1 MSTAPLALET
11 PKTTDGSELQVKVT
25 ELDDQHATFILDGI
39 ELGLA
44 NSLRRTMIADL
55 TTIAIH
61 SVEFEENTSVLP
73 DEMIAHRLGLIPLI
87 SEDLDKYLKNWQRD
101 CTCLSYCDD
110 CSIELVLSTK
120 CTLVGG
126 TLSVTSQDLVIT
138 PREDGAHRGDVGKPV
153 QFTCPSGE
161 QPGVLI
167 TKLRR
172 GQEVRLKC
180 RAIKGIGQEHAK
192 WSPVS
197 TIGFEYDPYNR
208 LGHTDLWFEVGTDPK
223 AEWPLTKNAKYERA
237 PLDDEPVD
245 FSSKPS
251 RFYFDV
257 ESSGS
262 LKPDDIV
269 VKGIES
275 LIVKL
280 ASVQQGIQ
288 AALGEGG
295 GLNPDGRNTP
305 YMGTPFG
312 GGGGGTTPG
321 SRPDGT
327 YSTYGGATP
336 NARNFSDWAP
346 PAAPLNPPGGSTTN
360 GYSAG
365 WE

>member
-172 GQEVRLKC
+172 GQE
-180 RAIKGIGQEHAK
+180 GIGQEHAK

-262 LKPDDIV
+262 LKADDIV

-312 GGGGGTTPG
+312 GGGGGGATPG

>member
-1 MSTAPLALET
+1 MSTAPLSAEP
-11 PKTTDGSELQVKVT
+11 PKSIDGSQLQVKVT
-25 ELDDQHATFILDGI
+25 ELDDQHVAFILEGVD
-39 ELGLA
+39 LALA

-61 SVEFEENTSVLP
+61 SVEFEENTTVLP
-73 DEMIAHRLGLIPLI
+73 DEMIAHRLGLIPLV

-110 CSIELVLSTK
+110 CSIELVLSSKSTMVGE
-120 CTLVGG
+120 TLE
-126 TLSVTSQDLVIT
+126 VTSKDLVIT

-153 QFTCPSGE
+153 QFTLPGGE
-161 QPGVLI
+161 KPGVLI
-167 TKLRR
+167 TKLRK
-172 GQEVRLKC
+172 GQEIRLKC

-208 LGHTDLWFEVGTDPK
+208 LGHTDLWFEVGTDPR
-223 AEWPLTKNAKYERA
+223 AEWPLTKNAKYERP

-245 FSSKPS
+245 YTSKPS

-257 ESSGS
+257 ESAGS

-269 VKGIES
+269 IKGIES

-280 ASVQQGIQ
+280 AAVQQGIQ

-295 GLNPDGRNTP
+295 TVNPDGRNTP

-312 GGGGGTTPG
+312 GGGGATPG

-336 NARNFSDWAP
+336 NARNFSEWGP
-346 PAAPLNPPGGSTTN
+346 PAAPLNPPGGANTN
-360 GYSAG
+360 GYSG